1 MVRFLTFCILACP
14 VSALAQSFDRPI
26 PQAQSATAEIW
37 FAFASFA
44 LLAAL
49 AVVAGLVARR

>member
-1 MVRFLTFCILACP
+1 MFRILTLCIAMFP

-26 PQAQSATAEIW
+26 PQAQSATAEFW

-44 LLAAL
+44 LIAAL
-49 AVVAGLVARR
+49 VVVARLVMRR